1 MANLNKEMKEFFMN
15 KGFTE
20 KQYEDML
27 TCTVNIALMIASY
40 AHQEQ
45 YRENGNSY
53 SVHPYSCMNLYRDF
67 VGIEEDSYDC
77 IDLDLMYKHNI
88 PFEGVQE
95 VALLHDVLEDTEVGL
110 DEIEEMFNDFG
121 YATYFE
127 LYIKQA
133 LILITHDKS
142 ESYEIY
148 IDRMLVNP
156 VASIC
161 KMMDLTDNMNMLG
174 LASLKD
180 SELDR
185 TIRYAKYFK
194 QINDKWH
201 FIENM
206 MLYKKERVNLQFLAR
221 VKEFFPDD
229 RKEI

>member
-1 MANLNKEMKEFFMN
+1 MKNLNQKMKEFYTE
-15 KGFTE
+15 KGFSE
-20 KQYEDML
+20 SEYNKFL
-27 TCTVNIALMIASY
+27 TSSVNISLIISSY
-40 AHQEQ
+40 AHREQ
-45 YRENGNSY
+45 YRENGKNY
-53 SVHPYSCMNLYRDF
+53 SVHPYSCMNLYREF
-67 VGIEEDSYDC
+67 VGIEENSYDC
-77 IDLDLMYKHNI
+77 IDIDLMYKHNL

-95 VALLHDVLEDTEVGL
+95 VALLHDVLEDTEVTL

-133 LILITHDKS
+133 LLLITHDKS
-142 ESYEIY
+142 EDYEIY

-156 VASIC
+156 IASIC

-201 FIENM
+201 FIENLQ
-206 MLYKKERVNLQFLAR
+206 LYKKERANLKFLNQIKDIFSDAI
-221 VKEFFPDD
+221 E
-229 RKEI
+229 

>member
-1 MANLNKEMKEFFMN
+1 MNLKEEINMADLNKEMKEFIMN

-27 TCTVNIALMIASY
+27 TSSVNIALVISSY
-40 AHQEQ
+40 AHREQ
-45 YRENGNSY
+45 YRENGNNY
-53 SVHPYSCMNLYRDF
+53 IVHPCSCLDLYRNF
-67 VGIEEDSYDC
+67 VGIKEDSYDC
-77 IDLDLMYKHNI
+77 IDLDLMYEHNI

-95 VALLHDVLEDTEVGL
+95 VALLHDVLEDTEVTL
-110 DEIEEMFNDFG
+110 DEIEKMFNDLG
-121 YATYFE
+121 LATYFE

-142 ESYEIY
+142 ESYELY

-161 KMMDLTDNMNMLG
+161 KMMDLTDNMNMFG
-174 LASLKD
+174 LTKVGD
-180 SELDR
+180 KELDR

-206 MLYKKERVNLQFLAR
+206 MLYKKERFNLDFLN
-221 VKEFFPDD
+221 K
-229 RKEI
+229 I

>member
-1 MANLNKEMKEFFMN
+1 MANLNKEMKEFFTS

-20 KQYEDML
+20 DQYEDML
-27 TCTVNIALMIASY
+27 TCTVNIALMISSY
-40 AHQEQ
+40 AHREQ
-45 YRENGNSY
+45 YRENKNSY
-53 SVHPYSCMNLYRDF
+53 SVHPYSCMNLYRNF
-67 VGIEEDSYDC
+67 VGIEEDSDDC

-95 VALLHDVLEDTEVGL
+95 VALLHDVLEDTEVSL
-110 DEIEEMFNDFG
+110 EEIEEMFNDFG
-121 YATYFE
+121 YATYFK

-161 KMMDLTDNMNMLG
+161 KMMDLTDNMNMFG
-174 LASLKD
+174 LAKVGD
-180 SELDR
+180 KELDR
-185 TIRYAKYFK
+185 TIRYAKHFK

-201 FIENM
+201 FVENM
-206 MLYKKERVNLQFLAR
+206 MLYKKERFNLDIL
-221 VKEFFPDD
+221 KKIKDMFPNDFTY
-229 RKEI
+229 

>member
-1 MANLNKEMKEFFMN
+1 MADLNKKMKEYFIG

-20 KQYEDML
+20 KQYENLL
-27 TCTVNIALMIASY
+27 TCTVNIAMAISCY
-40 AHQEQ
+40 AHRNQF
-45 YRENGNSY
+45 RENGKEYRAHS
-53 SVHPYSCMNLYRDF
+53 YSCMDLYRDF

-95 VALLHDVLEDTEVGL
+95 VALLHDVLEDTEVSI
-110 DEIEEMFNDFG
+110 DEIEETFNDFG
-121 YATYFE
+121 LATYFE

-148 IDRMLVNP
+148 IDRMLANP

-161 KMMDLTDNMNMLG
+161 KMMDLTDNMNMCG
-174 LASLKD
+174 LAKVGD
-180 SELDR
+180 EELDR

-206 MLYKKERVNLQFLAR
+206 MLYKKERFNLDFL
-221 VKEFFPDD
+221 KKIKDMCPNDFT
-229 RKEI
+229 I

>member
-1 MANLNKEMKEFFMN
+1 MSKLKDEMKGFYTE
-15 KGFTE
+15 KGFSE
-20 KQYEDML
+20 KEYENFL
-27 TCTVNIALMIASY
+27 SCSVNISLIISSY
-40 AHQEQ
+40 AHREQ

-53 SVHPYSCMNLYRDF
+53 SVHPYSCLNLYRNF

-77 IDLDLMYKHNI
+77 IDLDLMYNYNI

-95 VALLHDVLEDTEVGL
+95 VALLHDVLEDTEVTL
-110 DEIEEMFNDFG
+110 EEIEELFSELG
-121 YATYFE
+121 YQTYFD
-127 LYIKQA
+127 LYIKKA

-156 VASIC
+156 IASIC

-174 LASLKD
+174 LSSITDK
-180 SELDR
+180 ELDR

-201 FIENM
+201 FIENI
-206 MLYKKERVNLQFLAR
+206 MLYKKARLNLQFLER
-221 VKEFFPDD
+221 VRQAFPDED
-229 RKEI
+229 I

>member
-1 MANLNKEMKEFFMN
+1 MNNLHQKMKEYFLSVEFS
-15 KGFTE
+15 E
-20 KQYEDML
+20 DEYEDFL
-27 TCTVNIALMIASY
+27 ATSVGIAYVIAFY
-40 AHQEQ
+40 GHRDQKRDNQAP
-45 YRENGNSY
+45 YY
-53 SVHPYSCMNLYRDF
+53 IHPMSCLNLYKRF
-67 VGIEEDSYDC
+67 VDMIDDDPFC
-77 IDLDLMYKHNI
+77 INNDLLEKYHLSFK
-88 PFEGVQE
+88 GAQE
-95 VALLHDVLEDTEVGL
+95 VALLHDILEDTEVSL

-127 LYIKQA
+127 LYIKHA

-174 LASLKD
+174 LASLND
-180 SELDR
+180 NELDR

-201 FIENM
+201 FIENIM
-206 MLYKKERVNLQFLAR
+206 IYKKE
-221 VKEFFPDD
+221 K
-229 RKEI
+229 

>member
-1 MANLNKEMKEFFMN
+1 MADLNKKMKEYFSG
-15 KGFTE
+15 KGLTE
-20 KQYEDML
+20 KQYEDL
-27 TCTVNIALMIASY
+27 LSCTVNIAMAIACY
-40 AHQEQ
+40 AHRNQF
-45 YRENGNSY
+45 RENGKEY
-53 SVHPYSCMNLYRDF
+53 REHPYSCMDLYRDF
-67 VGIEEDSYDC
+67 VGIVEDSYDC

-95 VALLHDVLEDTEVGL
+95 VALLHDVLEDTEVTL
-110 DEIEEMFNDFG
+110 DEIEKMFNDFG
-121 YATYFE
+121 YATYID

-142 ESYEIY
+142 EDYEIY

-156 VASIC
+156 IASIC

-174 LASLKD
+174 LALLKD

-201 FIENM
+201 FIENLQ
-206 MLYKKERVNLQFLAR
+206 LYKKERANLKILNQI
-221 VKEFFPDD
+221 KDSFPDAI
-229 RKEI
+229 E

>member
-1 MANLNKEMKEFFMN
+1 MANLNKKMKEFFMN
-15 KGFTE
+15 EGFTE

-27 TCTVNIALMIASY
+27 TCTVNIALMISSY
-40 AHQEQ
+40 AHREQ
-45 YRENGNSY
+45 YRENGKSY

-95 VALLHDVLEDTEVGL
+95 VALLHDILEDTEVSL

-161 KMMDLTDNMNMLG
+161 KMMDLTDNMNMFG
-174 LASLKD
+174 LAKVED
-180 SELDR
+180 KELDR

-206 MLYKKERVNLQFLAR
+206 RLYKKERFNLDFIN
-221 VKEFFPDD
+221 KIKDMFPNDFT
-229 RKEI
+229 I

>member
-1 MANLNKEMKEFFMN
+1 MANLNKKMKEFFMN

-27 TCTVNIALMIASY
+27 TCTVNIALMISSY
-40 AHQEQ
+40 AHRKQ

-95 VALLHDVLEDTEVGL
+95 VALLHDVLEDTEISL
-110 DEIEEMFNDFG
+110 NEIEEMFNDFG

-180 SELDR
+180 NELDR

-206 MLYKKERVNLQFLAR
+206 VLYKKERVNLQFLAR
-221 VKEFFPDD
+221 LKEFFPDD
-229 RKEI
+229 IKEI

>member
-1 MANLNKEMKEFFMN
+1 MANLNKKMKEFFMN

-20 KQYEDML
+20 KQYGDML
-27 TCTVNIALMIASY
+27 TCTVNIALMISSY
-40 AHQEQ
+40 AHRKQ
-45 YRENGNSY
+45 YRENGKSY

-95 VALLHDVLEDTEVGL
+95 VALLHDILEDTEVSL

-161 KMMDLTDNMNMLG
+161 KMMDLTDNMNMFG
-174 LASLKD
+174 LEKVED
-180 SELDR
+180 KELDR

-206 MLYKKERVNLQFLAR
+206 MLYKKERFNLDFIN
-221 VKEFFPDD
+221 KIKDMFPNDFT
-229 RKEI
+229 I